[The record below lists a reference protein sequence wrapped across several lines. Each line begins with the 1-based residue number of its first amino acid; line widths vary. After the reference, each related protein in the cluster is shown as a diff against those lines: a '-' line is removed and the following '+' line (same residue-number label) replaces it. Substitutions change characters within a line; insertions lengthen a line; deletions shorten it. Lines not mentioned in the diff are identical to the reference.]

1 MSWRDERLVPLRL
14 SLRQQRRLFFSV
26 GSTVLSKSEPLTD
39 RQTATQGTFVHA
51 HTGLSS
57 AKGSFSRE
65 EDGLE
70 NTK

>member
-1 MSWRDERLVPLRL
+1 MSWQDEQLVLLRL
-14 SLRQQRRLFFSV
+14 SLRQQHRLFFSI
-26 GSTVLSKSEPLTD
+26 GSMVLSKSEPLTD
-39 RQTATQGTFVHA
+39 RQTATKGAFVHA

-57 AKGSFSRE
+57 AEGSFSRE